1 MTRKFKRT
9 SIAALTYGSRCY
21 EELDRTMIAQIMP
34 FNGDGRDIIVEYWKN
49 EQDKAADM
57 AAASGITDSWML
69 KTFGG
74 KKGDSNV
81 SA

>member
-1 MTRKFKRT
+1 MTRKFIRT
-9 SIAALTYGSRCY
+9 SIAALTYSSQRY
-21 EELDRTMIAQIMP
+21 DKLDRTLIAQIMP
-34 FNGDGRDIIVEYWKN
+34 FNGDGRDVIVEYWKN

-57 AAASGITDSWML
+57 AAAAGITDSWML
-69 KTFGG
+69 KTVGG

>member
-1 MTRKFKRT
+1 MTRKFRRT
-9 SIAALTYGSRCY
+9 SMTALTYGSRRY
-21 EELDRTMIAQIMP
+21 EKLDRTMVAQIMP

-69 KTFGG
+69 KAVDG
-74 KKGDSNV
+74 KKGARDV